1 MPQESPIRGFYLAVR
16 TSSDPKAIVPN
27 LRQIVR
33 SLDPEM
39 PLFQVRSMEQVL
51 SVSVAPRRFNLLLLA
66 AFAGLALLLA
76 SIGIYGVMSYSV
88 SQYTHEI
95 GIRMALGARAA
106 DVLQLIV
113 RQGMYLVLIGLAV
126 GAAGRRL
133 ALTRVMSSLLFDVT
147 PWDPLTLT
155 SVSVLLAAV
164 AFAASYIPARRA
176 TRVDP
181 MIALRYE

>member
-1 MPQESPIRGFYLAVR
+1 
-16 TSSDPKAIVPN
+16 
-27 LRQIVR
+27 
-33 SLDPEM
+33 
-39 PLFQVRSMEQVL
+39 
-51 SVSVAPRRFNLLLLA
+51 LA

-76 SIGIYGVMSYSV
+76 SVGIYGVMSYSV

-113 RQGMYLVLIGLAV
+113 RQGMGLVLVGLAV
-126 GAAGRRL
+126 GAAGAL
-133 ALTRVMSSLLFDVT
+133 ALTRVMRSLLFDVK
-147 PWDPLTLT
+147 PWDPLTLA